1 MGNISSGFNFHQN
14 NPRQTPDQHSEK
26 FNPCQDSGPDRDVS
40 DGGGEGFMIILM
52 LVVIVGFIW
61 LVF

>member
-14 NPRQTPDQHSEK
+14 NPQQSPDQHSVK
-26 FNPCQDSGPDRDVS
+26 FNPSQDSGPDRDVT
-40 DGGGEGFMIILM
+40 DGGGGGFIIVLI
-52 LVVIVGFIW
+52 LVIMVGFIW